1 MVRDFS
7 VQSNFLSIHLQKW
20 GGAGKGKERVI
31 MEVHPGGPG
40 ALSREQP
47 DLRFS
52 SILNA
57 PHPEPPQLHVCDDRG
72 GLGSLGLFQ
81 PSNPVTVIRQE
92 SYLGPWT
99 NSSVLGAV
107 IHVNDF
113 SLPPHRS
120 SSQHSA
126 SMAHIL
132 QCLEK
137 RIESKSVATFLKD
150 VSDSFWLLF
159 STQTEEGSL
168 GAEIEAT
175 GPLRHLERL

>member
-1 MVRDFS
+1 
-7 VQSNFLSIHLQKW
+7 
-20 GGAGKGKERVI
+20 

-92 SYLGPWT
+92 SYLGP
-99 NSSVLGAV
+99 
-107 IHVNDF
+107 
-113 SLPPHRS
+113 
-120 SSQHSA
+120 
-126 SMAHIL
+126 
-132 QCLEK
+132 
-137 RIESKSVATFLKD
+137 
-150 VSDSFWLLF
+150 
-159 STQTEEGSL
+159 
-168 GAEIEAT
+168 
-175 GPLRHLERL
+175 